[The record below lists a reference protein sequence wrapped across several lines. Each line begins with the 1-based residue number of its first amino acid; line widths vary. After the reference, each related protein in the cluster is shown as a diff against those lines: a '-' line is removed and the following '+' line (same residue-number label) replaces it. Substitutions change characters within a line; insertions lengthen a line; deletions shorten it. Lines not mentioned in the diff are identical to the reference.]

1 MRENQSNLTLTQKL
15 GSAIAVI
22 GGSLFGLEAKA
33 DEVPEPKFIKGGYYA
48 KDLPVYHSEGYPGHD
63 YTGECKETVEK
74 MQKSVEKPV
83 WSRVNGPLVHRVGL
97 HDGKIAHR
105 QWITL
110 NSDRYPIE
118 VWTEKDGQLVNVTSY
133 VRDLDN
139 HVVRE
144 SWDDK
149 QVDGSPGA
157 DGKVDSSLQI
167 VLDDKKRR
175 IMEIYMD
182 VNGQPTRIVNIER
195 TFDGKLRQVLVD
207 ENGDGSFDVRISD
220 SDNDGKLDKEE
231 KIGGYVKRKTD

>member
-1 MRENQSNLTLTQKL
+1 MVRRIKMRSQLNLTLTQKI

-118 VWTEKDGQLVNVTSY
+118 VWTEKDG
-133 VRDLDN
+133 
-139 HVVRE
+139 
-144 SWDDK
+144 
-149 QVDGSPGA
+149 
-157 DGKVDSSLQI
+157 
-167 VLDDKKRR
+167 
-175 IMEIYMD
+175 
-182 VNGQPTRIVNIER
+182 
-195 TFDGKLRQVLVD
+195 KLRQVLVD

>member
-1 MRENQSNLTLTQKL
+1 MRKIQNLTLTQKL

-33 DEVPEPKFIKGGYYA
+33 DDVPEPKFIKGGYYA
-48 KDLPVYHSEGYPGHD
+48 KDLPAYHSEGYPGHD
-63 YTGECKETVEK
+63 YTGECEDRTVLESGFGK
-74 MQKSVEKPV
+74 QPEWV
-83 WSRVNGPLVHRVGL
+83 RVNGLLTHRVGL
-97 HDGKIAHR
+97 HDGKIAHE
-105 QWITL
+105 QFITL
-110 NSDRYPIE
+110 NPSRYPIE
-118 VWTEKDGQLVNVTSY
+118 VWTEKEGKLVSVTSY

-149 QVDGSPGA
+149 KADGSPGA

-182 VNGQPTRIVNIER
+182 ANGQPTRIVNIER